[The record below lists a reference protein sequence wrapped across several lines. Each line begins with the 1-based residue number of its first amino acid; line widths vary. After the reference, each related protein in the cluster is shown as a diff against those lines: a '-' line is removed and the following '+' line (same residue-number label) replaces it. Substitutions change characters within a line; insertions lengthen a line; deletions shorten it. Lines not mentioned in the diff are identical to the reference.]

1 MLVLG
6 LDPSLTAFGWA
17 LHDDTASGSDRCR
30 SRGRFKTSSKM
41 LFVDRYVDLR
51 ESLRRLLRDT
61 KADRVGI
68 EYPVFNDLFSEGM
81 YGLFLYSCEALR
93 SEGVDVV
100 FFSPGQVK
108 AKARLIAE
116 RPKGWKMAKP
126 DMVEAAKVDTGGKG
140 RWNHNEADA
149 YLVGL
154 IAARFWRLFDGD
166 IDESELDEVE
176 RHQFTKIHTYTRG
189 RRAGETV
196 RSGILHREDDRF
208 HLWSGS

>member
-17 LHDDTASGSDRCR
+17 LHDDTASGSDRCP
-30 SRGRFKTSSKM
+30 SRGRFKTSSKT

-51 ESLRRLLRDT
+51 ESLRQLLRDT
-61 KADRVGI
+61 KPDRVGI
-68 EYPVFNDLFSEGM
+68 EYPVFHDLFSEGM

-93 SEGVDVV
+93 SEGADVV
-100 FFSPGQVK
+100 FFSPGQIK

-126 DMVEAAKVDTGGKG
+126 DMVEAAKVDTGGRG

-149 YLVGL
+149 YLVAL

-166 IDESELDEVE
+166 IQEDELDEVE
-176 RHQFTKIHTYTRG
+176 QHQFTKIHTYTRG
-189 RRAGETV
+189 KRAGETV